1 VGGLLALNIF
11 SAKQRQGSLIKESTM
26 ESISLIE
33 WGVGGVFVA
42 VNAYRRY
49 NTPASNR
56 ASTTFQNFS
65 LYFFFYL
72 IAVLTLYVFFGA
84 VLDSSPETIGWLY
97 ALSVGQVGSNVP
109 LAIDQLSSPMVSA
122 LFLTTLLPSL
132 PWLSRY
138 DQALL
143 NTFWDRGNIPN
154 HVYKMAA
161 SMRRARFNFSPM
173 QNKQLRKNCKKLN
186 IDLTPLMTNSNHS
199 LDFRWARVNAILS
212 GLEEWKQDDSGR
224 MRRFMVT
231 KRMALNGLF
240 KQRDEI
246 NEEFS
251 QLKAEQLDAKVLH
264 KIERFLDKSIAQLFL
279 DASVMIGQAI
289 CMTELSESGRS
300 ARVTQLGFEGG
311 TQGFDRLSPQQM
323 LSGLFAIFIT
333 FLSLSVVE
341 QFMKPVGARHFSG
354 VGFMTFLMLFTY
366 GSSLII
372 AFDLKRRVSMGYNE
386 LTKQRPWSAYGVVGV
401 ITVVGWFAVTISYRY
416 ILNMLDGEL
425 SSENLL
431 HVKESIQ
438 WSFPFALQSL
448 ALAIVVSWILDKHQ
462 RLGATDR
469 LCTYQRTLDVSI
481 SIAALALASIITY
494 GWMAGIGPF
503 EGYATKDP
511 KYLSSLSFGWIVAK
525 GTAIGAVIGWLVPMW
540 FHINR
545 TKSPDQ
551 IAGRLIQMNQ
561 RQLAQEIRNLSPGD
575 LINVVAGVAASVAA
589 IDLNVSRNEKDV
601 YQIICGHLA
610 GLPHSDVDIDS
621 ADKEF
626 DHCLEL
632 IDTNTFELAPRLEK
646 LSECSLLASLMPF
659 IASSIAFADGVYLE
673 QEREIVEKIK
683 KQVRLGGGVY
693 AYS

>member
-1 VGGLLALNIF
+1 
-11 SAKQRQGSLIKESTM
+11 M

-72 IAVLTLYVFFGA
+72 LAVLTLYVFFGA

-97 ALSVGQVGSNVP
+97 ALSVGQVGSNMP

-186 IDLTPLMTNSNHS
+186 IDLTPLMTSSNHS

-333 FLSLSVVE
+333 FLSLSVIE
-341 QFMKPVGARHFSG
+341 QFMKPVGARHFAG
-354 VGFMTFLMLFTY
+354 VGVY
-366 GSSLII
+366 
-372 AFDLKRRVSMGYNE
+372 D
-386 LTKQRPWSAYGVVGV
+386 
-401 ITVVGWFAVTISYRY
+401 
-416 ILNMLDGEL
+416 
-425 SSENLL
+425 
-431 HVKESIQ
+431 
-438 WSFPFALQSL
+438 
-448 ALAIVVSWILDKHQ
+448 ILD
-462 RLGATDR
+462 
-469 LCTYQRTLDVSI
+469 VV
-481 SIAALALASIITY
+481 
-494 GWMAGIGPF
+494 
-503 EGYATKDP
+503 
-511 KYLSSLSFGWIVAK
+511 YL
-525 GTAIGAVIGWLVPMW
+525 W
-540 FHINR
+540 F
-545 TKSPDQ
+545 
-551 IAGRLIQMNQ
+551 
-561 RQLAQEIRNLSPGD
+561 
-575 LINVVAGVAASVAA
+575 
-589 IDLNVSRNEKDV
+589 
-601 YQIICGHLA
+601 
-610 GLPHSDVDIDS
+610 
-621 ADKEF
+621 
-626 DHCLEL
+626 
-632 IDTNTFELAPRLEK
+632 
-646 LSECSLLASLMPF
+646 
-659 IASSIAFADGVYLE
+659 FADYCF
-673 QEREIVEKIK
+673 
-683 KQVRLGGGVY
+683 
-693 AYS
+693 